1 MTELMTTGLD
11 LHSDPSADPIM
22 DIIAGGTRYKIMM
35 QCLEIG
41 LFDEIESLGEACTAE
56 SIAKKCGYDVAV
68 LERLLS
74 TLASYNL
81 LQKDCNRKGSPSY
94 RNSSG
99 TSKYLT
105 RSRRPT
111 MIGLAM
117 SVDTMIIPLLDNLP
131 MLLKSGKGKLDINK
145 NVADNGNIMMSS
157 PNHQKAPNNIM
168 DKENNIGPGSP
179 IKQNT
184 PTMPHI
190 PKMPCMPKMPP
201 NSKMPMEKNGMD
213 YQAKFLMAMEGF
225 SATCASAMVKAFDL
239 RQHRSAV
246 DLGGATG
253 RISYEL
259 ANTYPH
265 MKVTVFD
272 LPPVIQVA
280 QKMQNPCSQGQVF
293 FKAGNFFEDDI
304 PSADLYLLGHIIH
317 GFDLK
322 GIDKLLQKVY
332 SKLPPGGSVL
342 VMEKI
347 LAENRT
353 EPELAVTNDFL
364 MTLLSQGQ
372 ERTLSD
378 YQKLFA
384 KHGFVNVQFTHIDG
398 LNYYDVMLLKKPF

>member
-1 MTELMTTGLD
+1 MTEVMTSAD
-11 LHSDPSADPIM
+11 AHSDPSADPIM
-22 DIIAGGTRYKIMM
+22 DIIAGATRYKIMM
-35 QCLEIG
+35 QCIEIG
-41 LFDEIESLGEACTAE
+41 LFDEIESLGETCTAE
-56 SIAKKCGYDVAV
+56 TIAKKCGYDVSV

-81 LQKDCNRKGSPSY
+81 LQKDCNRKGMPSY

-117 SVDTMIIPLLDNLP
+117 SVDAMIHPLLDNLP
-131 MLLKSGKGKLDINK
+131 MLLKSGKPKLDINK
-145 NVADNGNIMMSS
+145 NVADNGNILSSS
-157 PNHQKAPNNIM
+157 PNHQKTPNNIM
-168 DKENNIGPGSP
+168 DKENNMGPGSP
-179 IKQNT
+179 IKQNMSS
-184 PTMPHI
+184 MPHI

-201 NSKMPMEKNGMD
+201 NSTKMPMEKNGID

-225 SATCASAMVKAFDL
+225 SASCASSIVKAFDL
-239 RQHRSAV
+239 SQHRSAV
-246 DLGGATG
+246 DLGGGPG
-253 RISYEL
+253 RISFEM

-265 MKVTVFD
+265 MKITVFD

-280 QKMQNPCSQGQVF
+280 QKMQQPCSQGQIF
-293 FKAGNFFEDDI
+293 FKTGNFFEDEI
-304 PSADLYLLGHIIH
+304 PSADLYLLGHVIH

-322 GIDKLLQKVY
+322 GIDRLLQKVY

-353 EPELAVTNDFL
+353 EPELAVTNDFV

-372 ERTLSD
+372 ERTFSD
-378 YQKLFA
+378 YQKLFS
-384 KHGFVNVQFTHIDG
+384 KHGFVNVQFKHIDG